1 MRECEGEELERRL
14 RRVGVNRGLDQAR
27 EMGMA
32 NALAAKCERAGKVL
46 KAPVVEPPDMASPL
60 GADDAQGASPLQASS
75 AKEGAGTMVKPWAA
89 PLSTNSQGTQNVRNH
104 RRHNRQGEAS
114 PLEGLAFSC
123 AMHAGRQLDL
133 AEAASVC
140 CRSEALARPK
150 IAV

>member
-1 MRECEGEELERRL
+1 
-14 RRVGVNRGLDQAR
+14 
-27 EMGMA
+27 MGIA
-32 NALAAKCERAGKVL
+32 DALAAKCECAGKVL

-60 GADDAQGASPLQASS
+60 GADDAQGASPLHASS

-89 PLSTNSQGTQNVRNH
+89 PLSKNSKRTQNVRNH
-104 RRHNRQGEAS
+104 RRHQRNGEAS

-123 AMHAGRQLDL
+123 AMHAGRRLDL

-150 IAV
+150 TAV